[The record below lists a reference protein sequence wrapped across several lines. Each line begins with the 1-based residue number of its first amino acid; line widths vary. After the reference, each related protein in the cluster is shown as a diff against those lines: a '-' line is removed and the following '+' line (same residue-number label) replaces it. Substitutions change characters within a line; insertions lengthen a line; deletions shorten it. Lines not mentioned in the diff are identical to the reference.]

1 MLPVINRTCSW
12 AILCILLVCAA
23 SCSVIPDGRH
33 TQWHMLHPGITRD
46 VPLMF
51 NYLRDQSPTPL
62 TEDLDTT
69 RIKLDRQKVDSL
81 FLYALDVAHG
91 DYLRACA
98 LAGLACLTHRGIPLR
113 FGLNVPLTFENDS
126 LLDRRFNRMPRYLFK
141 DSPVEGDSDKLQ
153 HFFMSAWLAMR
164 SDSPMLS
171 NFAGHVIEGGEALL
185 IDARQ
190 DDERDLRANAL
201 GRRFARALQLDSKTL
216 PSQVLR
222 MDDETTPER

>member
-1 MLPVINRTCSW
+1 MPAAINRFYRL
-12 AILCILLVCAA
+12 AILLFLLTGVAA
-23 SCSVIPDGRH
+23 CSGITRGRH
-33 TQWHMLHPGITRD
+33 TLAHMLHPGIARD

-51 NYLRDQSPTPL
+51 NYLRAQSPTPL
-62 TEDLDTT
+62 TENLDTA
-69 RIKLDRQKVDSL
+69 RIELDRQRVDSL
-81 FLYALDVAHG
+81 YLYALDVARG

-98 LAGLACLTHRGIPLR
+98 LAGLACLTHRSIPLR

-126 LLDRRFNRMPRYLFK
+126 LLNRRFNRMPRYLFK
-141 DSPVEGDSDKLQ
+141 DSPTEGDSDKIQ

-171 NFAGHVIEGGEALL
+171 NFAGHLIEGGEALL

-201 GRRFARALQLDSKTL
+201 GRRFARALQLDITTL

-222 MDDETTPER
+222 MDDMETVE